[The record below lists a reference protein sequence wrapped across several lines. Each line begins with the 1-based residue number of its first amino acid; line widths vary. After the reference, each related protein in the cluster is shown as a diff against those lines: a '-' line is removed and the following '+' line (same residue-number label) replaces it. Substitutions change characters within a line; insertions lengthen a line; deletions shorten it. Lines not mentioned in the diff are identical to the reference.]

1 MPLLIGRRLLPIEPK
16 QGSSPAELHATV
28 WFRNAHQSLHVPC
41 PGLRRRMCA
50 IDPPSFLLAVLL
62 LLPIPDQRNFVP
74 ADCTVAAAAQQ
85 ASFSANRT
93 WRHQGGGR
101 WRAQHVQVL
110 GQKRG
115 PATACDHLARSL
127 AGFGRARSPSPGW
140 NKVSLS
146 TCPIPNELPSFVIAL
161 ERGHIIEWRR
171 KKVDTSR

>member
-127 AGFGRARSPSPGW
+127 ARSLVLGGPDRHLPAGT
-140 NKVSLS
+140 KSLS
-146 TCPIPNELPSFVIAL
+146 RPAPFLMSCLPSSSL
-161 ERGHIIEWRR
+161 SSGG
-171 KKVDTSR
+171 T